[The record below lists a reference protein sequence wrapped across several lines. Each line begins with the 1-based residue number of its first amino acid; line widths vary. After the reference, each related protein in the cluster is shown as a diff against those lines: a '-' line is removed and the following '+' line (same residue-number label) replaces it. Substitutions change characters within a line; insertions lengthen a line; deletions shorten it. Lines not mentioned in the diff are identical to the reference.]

1 MIEKLLKRIIKD
13 RKDSKPSNPF
23 VEVEELGAL
32 LASIDWLI
40 EKIEDV
46 SQRGGSNELLTPS
59 TSMARYLLLELLRFK
74 KGEVRE
80 TMEDLGDDV
89 KFIEPLLRKC
99 EEELGMQEVRHKAVP
114 PLEESSFRERLE
126 ALKRQRESNGKS

>member
-99 EEELGMQEVRHKAVP
+99 EEELGMQEVRPKAVP